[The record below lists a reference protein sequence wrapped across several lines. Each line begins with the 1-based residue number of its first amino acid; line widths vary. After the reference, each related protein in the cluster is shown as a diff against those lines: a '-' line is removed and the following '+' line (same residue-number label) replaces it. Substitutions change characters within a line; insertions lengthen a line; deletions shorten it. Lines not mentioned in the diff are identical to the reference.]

1 MYMLMIICI
10 TDIVHS
16 KSMKALLVV
25 DYQNDYVTG
34 PLGSKFAKLIEKN
47 ICTRI
52 EETLASRGDV
62 YFLVDAFD
70 HNYLNTEEGRR
81 NPVKHCIWGTPG
93 AEICG
98 KVADYLRQVHVVR
111 KTGPASNE
119 MVSRLKNCSDIEVC
133 GLETNKDVLANA
145 VIARAANPD
154 AKVTVRQNCVASRD
168 SMLAEEAVDIM
179 MGLGIEVL

>member
-1 MYMLMIICI
+1 MKMLMIICI
-10 TDIVHS
+10 TDLMHS
-16 KSMKALLVV
+16 MCMRALLVV

-34 PLGSKFAKLIEKN
+34 PLGSKYAKLIEKN
-47 ICTRI
+47 ICARI
-52 EETLASRGDV
+52 SETLGSRGDV

-70 HNYLNTEEGRR
+70 HDYLNTEEGRK

-98 KVADYLRQVHVVR
+98 QVADYLMQGHVIR

-119 MVSRLKNCSDIEVC
+119 LVSRLKNCSDIEVC

-145 VIARAANPD
+145 VIARAANPS
-154 AKVTVRQNCVASRD
+154 AKVVVRQNCIASRD
-168 SMLAEEAVDIM
+168 SMLAEEAIDIM